1 MYNIK
6 QNIHRVT
13 EHARAHYTEHAKQST
28 IDGACPTEHN
38 TQSTPNRAHYACQ
51 TEHKKQN
58 IPNRAQYT
66 EHAQQSTI
74 HRLFVE
80 HAKQDNKN
88 QTVEHTKHSTIHR

>member
-1 MYNIK
+1 MYHFK

-13 EHARAHYTEHAKQST
+13 EHARAHYTELAKQST
-28 IDGACPTEHN
+28 IDRACPTERN
-38 TQSTPNRAHYACQ
+38 TQSMPNKAQYACQ

-80 HAKQDNKN
+80 HAKQDSKN
-88 QTVEHTKHSTIHR
+88 QTAEHTKHSTIHR